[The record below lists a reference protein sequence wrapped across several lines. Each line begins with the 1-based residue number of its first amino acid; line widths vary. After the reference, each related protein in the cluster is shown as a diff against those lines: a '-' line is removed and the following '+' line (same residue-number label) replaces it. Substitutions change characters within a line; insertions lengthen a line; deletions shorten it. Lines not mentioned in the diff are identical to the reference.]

1 MKTPANNKITN
12 PRVIVNIA
20 LAAIILASFNLCG
33 AEDDHSKCEKNL
45 LKVWVAIEKYRKDH
59 NDLPNWL
66 SDLVPGYLADTNLLI
81 CPLSAESGQKPP
93 GVKDPKVSNAYHYE
107 FNPLR
112 IGADVQSFWGETQI
126 TMRE

>member
-33 AEDDHSKCEKNL
+33 AEDDHSKCGKNL

-66 SDLVPGYLADTNLLI
+66 SDLVPGYLADTN
-81 CPLSAESGQKPP
+81 PFRRKRAKAAGSERPESL
-93 GVKDPKVSNAYHYE
+93 E
-107 FNPLR
+107 CLPLR
-112 IGADVQSFWGETQI
+112 VQSAANW
-126 TMRE
+126 R